1 MVRQVLAGLPRPHH
15 PAIRIRPDPMITTLR
30 HLLVDSW
37 AGRAAAILIFL
48 AFIGWGV
55 GDVYSNMGTSS
66 SNTIVTIGNR
76 TITPDDLAR
85 ALSAQL
91 PAAAQQMGL
100 SDPSHLPDGTKQQIA
115 RQVLHNLVIQ
125 NEVQLAGE
133 RAGMVVPDELI
144 RKEIFAIPAFHNAAG
159 QFDRS
164 MLNDRLARI
173 GITEKRLIQMIR
185 EDIISRALLQ
195 GMGASV
201 QAPTSLLNRLFAF
214 DADQRVMDVLRV
226 PFTSTAVSAAP
237 TDEQLHRYYDNHPQD
252 FRTTEYRHAKM
263 VVMTADSVAKTIEVP
278 DDVLHKLYDFQS
290 RTYNMPET
298 RTLQVLTFQ
307 DESKANAAA
316 TAWRNTNA
324 WDAIQK
330 AYPDAAAVA
339 LPHVRESDI
348 PNPELAKAAFGAP
361 ANQISGPT
369 KTAAGWVVF
378 NITDVVAP
386 HQTTFEQ
393 AKPELRDQVQKQE
406 APEALQARLKQ
417 FQDAI
422 AGSTTLEKIPSN
434 LGAVP
439 AAGSLDSH
447 GLMQDGTPAPIPG
460 DAGLRQSIVQHIFSQ
475 KKDAQPVVVNGPD
488 GSAFAVVVDEV
499 HPGTRRPF
507 ADVRDQIVQAW
518 TAEQQRHA
526 ADTRTTALF
535 TEAKKSTLAKALD
548 GQAEASSLRKD
559 VTISR
564 IHPDQSLPQNVLRA
578 AFGLKVGT
586 TGMYEG
592 PDAFWIVNVTGQ
604 KPGAEADAASLQK
617 ELSAQYVQALQADIP
632 AALDASL
639 EKTVPVSH
647 LNTNLFNQVVASTS
661 PGNAGG
667 AQ

>member
-1 MVRQVLAGLPRPHH
+1 
-15 PAIRIRPDPMITTLR
+15 MITTLR

-66 SNTIVTIGNR
+66 SNTIVQVGSR
-76 TITPDDLAR
+76 SITPDDLAR
-85 ALSAQL
+85 ALSTQL

-100 SDPSHLPDGTKQQIA
+100 ADASHLPDGTKQQIA

-133 RAGMVVPDELI
+133 RAGMNVPDELI

-159 QFDRS
+159 QFDRA
-164 MLNDRLARI
+164 MLNDRLTRI

-185 EDIISRALLQ
+185 EDIISRGLLQ

-201 QAPTSLLNRLFAF
+201 QAPTSLMDRLFAF
-214 DADQRVMDVLRV
+214 DADQRVLDVLRV
-226 PFTSTAVSAAP
+226 PFTAGTVPAAP

-278 DDVLHKLYDFQS
+278 DDVLHKLYDFQA
-290 RTYNMPET
+290 RTYNVPET

-307 DESKANAAA
+307 DEAKANAAA

-330 AYPDAAAVA
+330 ASPDAAAVA
-339 LPHVRESDI
+339 LPHVRQSDI
-348 PNPELAKAAFGAP
+348 PNPELAKLAFAAP

-369 KTAAGWVVF
+369 KTEAGWVVF

-386 HQTTFEQ
+386 HQTSFEQ
-393 AKPELRDQVQKQE
+393 AKNDLRDQVQKQE
-406 APEALQARLKQ
+406 APQALQARLTQ

-434 LGAVP
+434 LGAIP
-439 AAGSLDSH
+439 AAGSLDAR
-447 GLMQDGTPAPIPG
+447 GMTQDGVPAPIPG
-460 DAGLRQSIVQHIFSQ
+460 DAGLRQSIIQHIFSQ

-488 GSAFAVVVDEV
+488 GSAFAVAVDEV
-499 HPGTRRPF
+499 HPGTLRPF
-507 ADVRDQIVQAW
+507 TEVRDQVVQAW
-518 TAEQQRHA
+518 TADQQRHV
-526 ADTRTTALF
+526 ADARVTALF
-535 TEAKKSTLAKALD
+535 TEAKKGTLAKALEN
-548 GQAEASSLRKD
+548 QPEAASLRKD
-559 VTISR
+559 VAVSR
-564 IHPDQSLPQNVLRA
+564 VHPDQSLPQNVLRA

-592 PDAFWIVNVTGQ
+592 PDAFWLVNVTAQ
-604 KPGAEADAASLQK
+604 KPGDAGDSQSLRHD
-617 ELSAQYVQALQADIP
+617 LDAQYVQSLQADIP
-632 AALDASL
+632 MALDAAL

-647 LNTNLFNQVVASTS
+647 MNMNLFNQVVASTS
-661 PGNAGG
+661 PAAANG